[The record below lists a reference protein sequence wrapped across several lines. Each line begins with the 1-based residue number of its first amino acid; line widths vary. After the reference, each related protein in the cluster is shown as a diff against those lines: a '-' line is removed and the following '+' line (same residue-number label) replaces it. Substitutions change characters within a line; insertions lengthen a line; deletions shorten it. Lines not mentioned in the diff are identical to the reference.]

1 MPLAGHALVQMLAA
15 GGVRRFYTVPG
26 ESFLEV
32 LDGVERDER
41 LTLISTRH
49 ESGASFAAEADA
61 RMTGIPAVAM
71 ATRGVGAANLAI
83 GVHAAQQSST
93 PMIALLG
100 QVETPNRFREAFQ
113 EVDLPAFYGPIT
125 KWSATVPDASRFP
138 DMAAHALQVATTGRP
153 GPVML
158 ALPSDL
164 LGEMIDDFDP
174 ADLLRS
180 TSRPRPRP
188 AVDEV
193 QAIADALN
201 SARRPVIIAG
211 GGTRRARAELVA
223 VAEAFNVGVYG
234 AFRRQ
239 DVFPNHHP
247 LYLGSLGVGADP
259 VTLASFEEAD
269 VVLGVG
275 TRFDEMTT
283 QAYTLPVPASR
294 VLQIDIDPG
303 VIGAVVPVEV
313 GVVADAGQALRDL
326 LPLAAPPE
334 RDYGDAHRAWE
345 QATTVGEDRAQPG
358 GPLDAA
364 QVVGRLA
371 QALPDDAVVTND
383 AGNFSGFLHRYL
395 RFTGPDSQVGPTSG
409 AMGYAVPAAL
419 GAKLA
424 APDRTVVAVAGDG
437 GFLMSGQELETSVR
451 MGAPFVTVVFR
462 NGIYGTIAMHQ
473 ARANGHIGGC
483 DIGEVDIAAFG
494 RSLGA
499 RGVTVRTLDELSDTL
514 DKAFTS
520 EVSFVV
526 DVITDPDLLTPT
538 GRLSELL
545 DANG

>member
-1 MPLAGHALVQMLAA
+1 MPVAGHALVQVLAE
-15 GGVRRFYTVPG
+15 GGIRRFYTVPG

-32 LDGVERDER
+32 LDGIERDER
-41 LTLISTRH
+41 LTLVSTRH

-71 ATRGVGAANLAI
+71 ATRGVGAANLTI
-83 GVHAAQQSST
+83 GVHSAQQSST
-93 PMIALLG
+93 PMVVLLG

-113 EVDLPAFYGPIT
+113 EIDLPAFYAPIT
-125 KWSATVPDASRFP
+125 KWAATIPDAARIV
-138 DMAAHALQVATTGRP
+138 DMTAHALQVATTGRP

-164 LGEMIDDFDP
+164 LGETVGAFDP
-174 ADLLRS
+174 AASLRS

-188 AVDEV
+188 AREETE
-193 QAIADALN
+193 ALAAALN
-201 SARRPVIIAG
+201 AARSPVMVVGAG
-211 GGTRRARAELVA
+211 ARRARAELVA
-223 VAEAFNVGVYG
+223 VAEAFNVGVYA

-239 DVFPNHHP
+239 DVFPNDHP
-247 LYLGSLGVGADP
+247 LYLGSLGVGTDP
-259 VTLASFEEAD
+259 VTLASFERAD
-269 VVLGVG
+269 VVVGVG

-283 QAYTLPVPASR
+283 HGYTLPAPGSR
-294 VLQIDIDPG
+294 VLQVDLDPQ
-303 VIGAVVPVEV
+303 VLGAVVPLER
-313 GVVADAGQALRDL
+313 GVVADAAEALRDL
-326 LPLAAPPE
+326 LPLAAPVE
-334 RDYGDAHRAWE
+334 RDYAAAHQTWERA
-345 QATTVGEDRAQPG
+345 ATVGQDRARAG

-364 QVVGRLA
+364 QVVDRLA
-371 QALPDDAVVTND
+371 RALPEDAVVTND

-395 RFTGPDSQVGPTSG
+395 RFSSPDCQVGPSSG

-424 APDRTVVAVAGDG
+424 APERTVVAVAGDG

-451 MGAPFVTVVFR
+451 MGAPFTTVVFR

-473 ARANGHIGGC
+473 ARANGHTGGC
-483 DIGEVDIAAFG
+483 DIAEVDVAAFA

-499 RGVTVRTLDELSDTL
+499 RGVTVRTLDELSEAIETAL
-514 DKAFTS
+514 TA
-520 EVSFVV
+520 EVSVVV

-545 DANG
+545 AAHG

>member
-1 MPLAGHALVQMLAA
+1 MPLAGHALVQVLAA

-83 GVHAAQQSST
+83 GVHSAQQSST
-93 PMIALLG
+93 PMVALLG

-125 KWSATVPDASRFP
+125 KWSATVPDAKRFP

-164 LGEMIDDFDP
+164 LGETIDDFDP

-188 AVDEV
+188 AREEV
-193 QAIADALN
+193 QAVADVLN
-201 SARRPVIIAG
+201 SARRPVLVAG

-223 VAEAFNVGVYG
+223 VAEAFDVGVYA

-239 DVFPNHHP
+239 DVFPNDHP
-247 LYLGSLGVGADP
+247 LYLGNLGVGTDP
-259 VTLASFEEAD
+259 ATLASFEQAD

-283 QAYTLPVPASR
+283 NAYTLPVPASR
-294 VLQIDIDPG
+294 VLQIDIDPR
-303 VIGAVVPVEV
+303 VLGAVIPVEV
-313 GVVADAGQALRDL
+313 GVVADAAEALRDL
-326 LPLAAPPE
+326 LPLAAPPV
-334 RDYGDAHRAWE
+334 RDYADAHQVWDRA
-345 QATTVGEDRAQPG
+345 ATVGEDRARPG

-364 QVVGRLA
+364 QVVARLA
-371 QALPDDAVVTND
+371 LALPEDAVVTND

-395 RFTGPDSQVGPTSG
+395 RFSAPDSQVGPTSG

-424 APDRTVVAVAGDG
+424 APERTVVAVAGDG

-483 DIGEVDIAAFG
+483 DIAEVDVAAFA
-494 RSLGA
+494 RSLGV
-499 RGVTVRTLDELSDTL
+499 RGVTVRTLEELSETL
-514 DKAFTS
+514 AIALVSD
-520 EVSFVV
+520 VSFVV

-538 GRLSELL
+538 GRLSEFL
-545 DANG
+545 AAHG

>member
-83 GVHAAQQSST
+83 GVHSAQQSST

-125 KWSATVPDASRFP
+125 KWAATVPDASRFP

-164 LGEMIDDFDP
+164 LGETIDDFDP

-180 TSRPRPRP
+180 SSRPRPRP
-188 AVDEV
+188 AREEV
-193 QAIADALN
+193 EAIADALN
-201 SARRPVIIAG
+201 SARRPVVIAG

-223 VAEAFNVGVYG
+223 VAEAFNVGVYA

-239 DVFPNHHP
+239 DVFPNDHP
-247 LYLGSLGVGADP
+247 LYLGSVGVGADP
-259 VTLASFEEAD
+259 DTLASLEQAD

-275 TRFDEMTT
+275 SRFDEMTT
-283 QAYTLPVPASR
+283 NAYTLPVPTSR
-294 VLQIDIDPG
+294 VLQIDIDPR
-303 VIGAVVPVEV
+303 VLGAVVPVEV
-313 GVVADAGQALRDL
+313 GVIADAAQALRDL

-334 RDYGDAHRAWE
+334 RDYADAHEVWE
-345 QATTVGEDRAQPG
+345 RATTVGEDRARPG

-364 QVVGRLA
+364 QVVARLA

-395 RFTGPDSQVGPTSG
+395 RFSAPDSQVGPSSG

-473 ARANGHIGGC
+473 ARANGHTGGC
-483 DIGEVDIAAFG
+483 DIGEVDVAAFA

-514 DKAFTS
+514 ATALASDI
-520 EVSFVV
+520 SFVV
-526 DVITDPDLLTPT
+526 DVVTDPDLLTPA

-545 DANG
+545 AAHE